1 MMKFLLLALGTLLY
15 PALLQAQV
23 PITIDILTD
32 TYGYEGYWQLVPDG
46 SACGSNTIASGGN
59 NAVGCTGGGDQNQT
73 PGGYAGN
80 QTFTSGPYDL
90 TEGATYSLI
99 AIDDWGDGGI
109 HYNVR
114 ANGYLIGEFASTG
127 ASNTFSFVAALP
139 AALDLGLSD
148 LSNPKYAFADQSI
161 TVSGMLRNHGTTTIT
176 TMDLNYTINGGTP
189 IVAPMTGLNIAA
201 GDMYAFQHSTP
212 WTPTQTGTYDLD
224 VWASNLNGD
233 ADQVPENDHALLQE
247 VINAPI
253 PNIIDQYLY
262 STPSFTTVGSS
273 SDQVSAPR
281 DLDFHQDLA
290 RNELWV
296 INKGTENSGG
306 STVTFFDAGGPA
318 MTHQYKQDG
327 NAWHFMSLPTAIA
340 MSDNGNFGISSGVY
354 DANHDGGMPF
364 SGPSLWSSDMS
375 IYAQPSGGNG
385 SHLDMLHESPYSQGM
400 ASETLNR
407 FWVVDGNLGDIV
419 MYDFKNPH
427 VPGGSDHA
435 DAVVHRFD
443 AFTITKDPNN
453 NVVSHCVLDHS
464 TDWLYVVDFGGQRV
478 LRLAINSGT
487 VGAPPT
493 FGPHEGMAE
502 YETITGATWE
512 PVITTGLVQPAGIE
526 VIGDRLLVSD
536 NATGDILVY
545 DLNSAPP
552 FTQVGTIATGAPG
565 IMGIKVGPD
574 GRLWYVNTPDNEVVR
589 IDPAIS
595 AGVHESTVVT
605 MSAHP
610 NPTTGIVYL
619 AGLSAVDRNATLDV
633 LDITGSIVLSLPVS
647 TASNGIDLSGLS
659 NGVYGVRIREYLRST
674 SRIVVNH

>member
-1 MMKFLLLALGTLLY
+1 MKKLLPIALGTLLF
-15 PALLQAQV
+15 PCLLQAQV
-23 PITIDILTD
+23 PITVDILTD
-32 TYGYEGYWQLVPDG
+32 DYGYEGYWQLVPDG
-46 SACGSNTIASGGN
+46 SACGSSTIASGGN
-59 NAVGCTGGGDQNQT
+59 SAVGCNGGGAQNQT
-73 PGGYAGN
+73 PGGYGNN
-80 QTFTSGPYDL
+80 QTVTSGPYDL
-90 TEGATYSLI
+90 TDGTTYNLI
-99 AIDDWGDGGI
+99 VVDDWGDGGI

-114 ANGYLIGEFASTG
+114 ADGYLIGEFVCTG
-127 ASNTFSFVAALP
+127 AGNTFSFVAALP
-139 AALDLGLSD
+139 ADRDLGLSD

-161 TVSGMLRNHGTTTIT
+161 TVSGTLRNHGTATIT
-176 TMDLNYTINGGTP
+176 SLDLNYTIDGGTP
-189 IVAPMTGLNIAA
+189 VVAPLTGLNIAS
-201 GDMYAFQHSTP
+201 GESYAFQHSTP
-212 WTPTQTGTYDLD
+212 WIPTQTGTYDLD
-224 VWASNLNGD
+224 VWAGNLNGA
-233 ADQVPENDHALLQE
+233 ADEVPGNDHAMLQE

-253 PNIIDQYLY
+253 PNIIYQYLS
-262 STPSFTTVGSS
+262 STPSFNTVGSS
-273 SDQVSAPR
+273 SDQVSSPR

-296 INKGTENSGG
+296 INKGTEASGG
-306 STVTFFDAGGPA
+306 STVTFFDAGAPD
-318 MTHQYKQDG
+318 MTHQYKKDG

-419 MYDFKNPH
+419 MYDFEHPH
-427 VPGGSDHA
+427 EPGGSDHA

-453 NVVSHCVLDHS
+453 NVVSHCVLDHA

-478 LRLAINSGT
+478 LRLDINSGT

-512 PVITTGLVQPAGIE
+512 PVITTGLVKPAGIE

-536 NATGDILVY
+536 YATGDVLVY

-574 GRLWYVNTPDNEVVR
+574 GRLWYVNTTNNEVVR
-589 IDPAIS
+589 IDPA
-595 AGVHESTVVT
+595 AGAGIADNILPTL
-605 MSAHP
+605 SAHP
-610 NPTTGIVYL
+610 NPTTGKVYI

-633 LDITGSIVLSLPVS
+633 LDMTGSIVLTLPVS
-647 TASNGIDLSGLS
+647 TALEGFDLSALA
-659 NGVYGVRIREYLRST
+659 NGVYGIHIREYPRSMF
-674 SRIVVNH
+674 RIVVNH